1 MPAGTLRLLQTWRLE
16 KEQIDMKV
24 AFRTLAIAFGVLPA
38 LMFVST
44 ATADEVVVNR
54 GGGAGSPG
62 DIGSVR
68 PYRNPLAPPATAGVS
83 AEARSAT
90 QTGGV
95 RHGTLATSGAAPR
108 AFGSFGLPFTS
119 TRVATGA
126 STAPRNSANYLATTF
141 PYRPVGKLVFSAGY
155 CSASVI
161 LRGVIVTAA
170 HCVQPFGAGSSLYS
184 GFQFVPAHFAPGT
197 TAAQRAPYGTWTWAA
212 LVRPASW
219 ADGTD
224 RGAGSARDNDLAVIA
239 LGKNAAGKFVGD
251 LTGVLGYAWNNYSF
265 VSSPKTGNVAAAA
278 VTTLGY
284 PFLLDEGGRMQRSDG
299 PAFLTTIKGAGQ
311 IWQGSNFTGG
321 SSGGPWVVNFRA
333 ANPSF
338 DFGAGAGREADLAV
352 IGVTSWGSDD
362 PNPIKDNYSSQFRQN
377 TRYPAA
383 SYGTYGGGNIGALL
397 NTLCKKAAGGGK
409 TYEQLGY
416 CD

>member
-1 MPAGTLRLLQTWRLE
+1 
-16 KEQIDMKV
+16 MKV
-24 AFRTLAIAFGVLPA
+24 ALRTLAIVLGVLPA
-38 LMFVST
+38 LMVISP

-54 GGGAGSPG
+54 GGAAALGDLAGM
-62 DIGSVR
+62 R
-68 PYRNPLAPPATAGVS
+68 PYRNPLAPPATADVT
-83 AEARSAT
+83 AEARSPT
-90 QTGGV
+90 QAGGA
-95 RHGTLATSGAAPR
+95 RSGTMSVPAAAPR

-126 STAPRNSANYLATTF
+126 STAPKNSPNYLATTF
-141 PYRPVGKLVFSAGY
+141 PYRAVGKLVFSAGY

-170 HCVQPFGAGSSLYS
+170 HCVQPFGAGASLYS
-184 GFQFVPAHFAPGT
+184 GFQFVPAHFAPGA
-197 TAAQRAPYGTWTWAA
+197 TAAQRAPYGTWNWAA

-224 RGAGSARDNDLAVIA
+224 RGSGSARDNDLAVIA

-251 LTGVLGYAWNNYSF
+251 LTGVLGYAWNNYAF

-284 PFLLDEGGRMQRSDG
+284 PFLLDEGGRMQRTDG
-299 PAFLTTIKGAGQ
+299 PAFLTTIRGAGQ

-338 DFGAGAGREADLAV
+338 DFGAGTGREADMAV

-377 TRYPAA
+377 NRYPGA
-383 SYGTYGGGNIGALL
+383 SYGSYGGGNIGALL
-397 NTLCKKAAGGGK
+397 NTLCTKAAVGGK
-409 TYEQLGY
+409 TYAQLGY